1 MDRNSN
7 PGSPVEAI
15 LQRKVTYLW
24 KEPGA
29 HRSYRS
35 AVSLHG
41 HTNHSRESL
50 YFITEYASYHPWLR
64 AALSALDREAR
75 YKSDIALDFHRAHW
89 TPPLP
94 ALSAFQLERD
104 QIEQKLDMIS
114 MISLTDHD
122 NIEAPMLLRVVP
134 EARRIPVS
142 TEWSVPYRDTVFHLG
157 IHNLPSAQ
165 AEAIMAQLKAFT
177 AKPEEQQLPEL
188 LGMLHELPDVLI
200 VLNHPMWDLA
210 HIGRQRHEH
219 TVGGFLADLGMFI
232 HALELGGLRSW
243 EENQRVLHLAEGWNQ
258 LVIAGGDRHG
268 CEPSAVLNLTNA
280 ESFTEFVH
288 EIRKDRRSYVL
299 FMPQYAEPHT
309 LRMVQT
315 FLDIVQEYPEFPEG
329 SRRWDERTFHAD
341 STGVLR
347 PICSLW
353 EKTPAFINLTFA
365 GFRLLSADPVRSA
378 VTKAFGQPERELRFS
393 LGQGQ

>member
-1 MDRNSN
+1 M
-7 PGSPVEAI
+7 
-15 LQRKVTYLW
+15 QHKVTYLW
-24 KEPGA
+24 KEPRA
-29 HRSYRS
+29 HCSYRS

-50 YFITEYASYHPWLR
+50 YFIAEYANYHPWLR
-64 AALSALDREAR
+64 GFLSSLDREAR
-75 YKSDIALDFHRAHW
+75 RKSDIVLDFQRAHW

-94 ALSAFQLERD
+94 ALAAFQLERD
-104 QIEQKLDMIS
+104 QIEQKLDVAS
-114 MISLTDHD
+114 MVSITDHD

-142 TEWSVPYRDTVFHLG
+142 TEWSVPYRDTILHLG
-157 IHNLPSAQ
+157 IHNLPSAR
-165 AEAIMAQLKAFT
+165 AEAVMPQLKAFT
-177 AKPEEQQLPEL
+177 AKPDEAEL
-188 LGMLHELPDVLI
+188 VALLSMLHEMPDVLI

-258 LVIAGGDRHG
+258 IVIGGGDRHG
-268 CEPSAVLNLTNA
+268 CEPGAVLNLTNA

-288 EIRKDRRSYVL
+288 EVRKKHVSHVL
-299 FMPQYAEPHT
+299 FMPQYAEPHAM
-309 LRMVQT
+309 RMVQT
-315 FLDIVQEYPEFPEG
+315 FIDIIQEYPDFPDG
-329 SRRWDERTFHAD
+329 SRRWDERTYHPD
-341 STGVLR
+341 STGALR
-347 PICSLW
+347 PLCTLW
-353 EKTPAFINLTFA
+353 EKTPGFLNVTFA
-365 GFRLLSADPVRSA
+365 GFRLLTADPVRRA
-378 VTKAFGQPERELRFS
+378 VHKAFGQPERELRFS

>member
-1 MDRNSN
+1 MQS
-7 PGSPVEAI
+7 
-15 LQRKVTYLW
+15 KVTYLW
-24 KEPGA
+24 KELGI

-50 YFITEYASYHPWLR
+50 SFIAEYASYHPWLQS
-64 AALSALDREAR
+64 ALAALDREAR
-75 YKSDIALDFHRAHW
+75 RKSDITLDFQRAYW

-94 ALSAFQLERD
+94 PLAAFQLERE
-104 QIEQKLDMIS
+104 QIEQKLDLAS
-114 MISLTDHD
+114 MVSLTDHD

-142 TEWSVPYRDTVFHLG
+142 TEWSVPYRDTILHLG
-157 IHNLPSAQ
+157 IHNLPSAR
-165 AEAIMAQLKAFT
+165 AGAIMDQLQAFT
-177 AKPEEQQLPEL
+177 ASPDEIQLSDL
-188 LGMLHELPDVLI
+188 MTMLHEIPDVLI

-232 HALELGGLRSW
+232 HALELGGLRNW

-258 LVIAGGDRHG
+258 LVIAGGDRHAA
-268 CEPSAVLNLTNA
+268 EPSAVLNLTNA

-288 EIRKDRRSYVL
+288 EIRKLRRSHVL
-299 FMPQYAEPHT
+299 FMPQYAEPHA
-309 LRMVQT
+309 LRMAQT
-315 FLDIVQEYPEFPEG
+315 FLAIVEEYREFPDG
-329 SRRWDERTFHAD
+329 SRRWDERTYHPD
-341 STGVLR
+341 SAGVLR

-353 EKTPAFINLTFA
+353 EKTPPFINAVFVGL
-365 GFRLLSADPVRSA
+365 RMLSTDPVRR
-378 VTKAFGQPERELRFS
+378 VMLKAFGQPERELRFS